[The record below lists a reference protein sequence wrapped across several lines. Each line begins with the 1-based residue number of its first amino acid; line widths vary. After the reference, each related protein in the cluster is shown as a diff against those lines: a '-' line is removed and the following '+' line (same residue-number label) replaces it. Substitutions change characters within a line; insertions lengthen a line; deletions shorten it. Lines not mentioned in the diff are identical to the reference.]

1 MRNTQDF
8 IFKFLKH
15 ILVCIMVQILVHITS
30 FGSVHHFDVREC
42 NGCVPRE
49 LAKILSPSREHRLT
63 CYTYR
68 AQYDSNYWFDKKE
81 SGIEGFESSSTGTET
96 IPARFQQCLCTSV
109 SGGISFALTPAPRHP
124 STVHSPHVS
133 SYIASENSLPGMV
146 PEAC

>member
-1 MRNTQDF
+1 MCVF
-8 IFKFLKH
+8 
-15 ILVCIMVQILVHITS
+15 
-30 FGSVHHFDVREC
+30 

-133 SYIASENSLPGMV
+133 VQLNDSSYYRGGKQPAGRAWSWSPSMIPHTTVPHSHMMASKQGRSPSIGRREPR
-146 PEAC
+146 

>member
-49 LAKILSPSREHRLT
+49 LANRPKAILSSSKHRLK

-68 AQYDSNYWFDKKE
+68 AQYD
-81 SGIEGFESSSTGTET
+81 
-96 IPARFQQCLCTSV
+96 
-109 SGGISFALTPAPRHP
+109 
-124 STVHSPHVS
+124 
-133 SYIASENSLPGMV
+133 
-146 PEAC
+146 